1 VRSLTQLRE
10 ELRQRRHHREFR
22 IDPPMWTETQRARL
36 EDLLTA
42 VRDAAPDEPQR
53 PDEPPKTDEP
63 QKPDETPRPD
73 QTPGPDERQRAGGP
87 EGVDGPES
95 RGGHEGYDEAALAT
109 AVTNLWRA
117 QRKLTAAGE
126 RPSPRDRQ
134 ASRYLRTCTE
144 ALADAGLVVQDHD
157 GDAFNPGRALEV
169 LVYQENPALT
179 AETVIETVRPSVYLH
194 GRLVQM
200 GQVIV
205 GTPAQP
211 VDEGNEHA

>member
-1 VRSLTQLRE
+1 MTRLRE

-22 IDPPMWTETQRARL
+22 IAPPMWTESQRARL
-36 EDLLTA
+36 EVLLTA
-42 VRDAAPDEPQR
+42 VRDAQ
-53 PDEPPKTDEP
+53 
-63 QKPDETPRPD
+63 
-73 QTPGPDERQRAGGP
+73 PDEREAP
-87 EGVDGPES
+87 PAEP
-95 RGGHEGYDEAALAT
+95 DEAALAT

-117 QRKLTAAGE
+117 QRRLAAAGE

-134 ASRYLRTCTE
+134 AGRYLRTSTE

-157 GDAFNPGRALEV
+157 GDVFNVGRELEV

-194 GRLVQM
+194 GRLIQV

-205 GTPAQP
+205 GTPTQP
-211 VDEGNEHA
+211 VDGGNEHA

>member
-1 VRSLTQLRE
+1 MRRIARLRE

-22 IDPPMWTETQRARL
+22 IRPPMWTEAQRARL

-42 VRDAAPDEPQR
+42 VRDAGPAAQEMPQ
-53 PDEPPKTDEP
+53 
-63 QKPDETPRPD
+63 ETPPE
-73 QTPGPDERQRAGGP
+73 TPQETPP
-87 EGVDGPES
+87 ETPPEAP
-95 RGGHEGYDEAALAT
+95 DEAALAT

-117 QRKLTAAGE
+117 QRKLATAGD

-134 ASRYLRTCTE
+134 ASRYLRTSTE

-157 GDAFNPGRALEV
+157 GDDFNAGRELEV

-205 GTPAQP
+205 GTPIQP
-211 VDEGNEHA
+211 VDGGNEHA

>member
-1 VRSLTQLRE
+1 MRLVTRWRE
-10 ELRQRRHHREFR
+10 ELRQRRFHREFR
-22 IDPPMWTETQRARL
+22 IPPPMWTEPQQARL

-42 VRDAAPDEPQR
+42 VRDAKPESADAPAALPPEAQPSAAPGEGAPDE
-53 PDEPPKTDEP
+53 
-63 QKPDETPRPD
+63 
-73 QTPGPDERQRAGGP
+73 G
-87 EGVDGPES
+87 
-95 RGGHEGYDEAALAT
+95 ALAT

-157 GDAFNPGRALEV
+157 GDVFNAGRAIEV

-205 GTPAQP
+205 GTPSP
-211 VDEGNEHA
+211 SVEGKNEDA

>member
-1 VRSLTQLRE
+1 MTRWRE
-10 ELRQRRHHREFR
+10 ELRQRRFHREFR
-22 IDPPMWTETQRARL
+22 IPPPMWTEPQRARL
-36 EDLLTA
+36 EDLLAA
-42 VRDAAPDEPQR
+42 VRDAKPESPSPQPAAAPDE
-53 PDEPPKTDEP
+53 E
-63 QKPDETPRPD
+63 
-73 QTPGPDERQRAGGP
+73 
-87 EGVDGPES
+87 
-95 RGGHEGYDEAALAT
+95 ALAT

-144 ALADAGLVVQDHD
+144 ALGEAGLVVQDHD
-157 GDAFNPGRALEV
+157 GDVFNAGRALEV

-205 GTPAQP
+205 GTPGP
-211 VDEGNEHA
+211 SVEGKNEHA